1 MDTGA
6 SRDPS
11 KSLLPPVEG
20 TGQKRRHSSLNDQ
33 VEAEN
38 PSEVSAKEA
47 YRDIGSI
54 KRANPL
60 AVSKNGRNRQTFLP
74 FDQIENTDQTAKAPQ
89 RASQNE
95 EIMEAPQR
103 AGRKDETKPKA
114 PQRASQKQS
123 VLDGFFSRSQD
134 LVPRAPSPTTTGR
147 SAEIPF
153 DKSDKGPGQGG
164 DDGWESDWV
173 SDVNEKDDY
182 SHVVVDDDEVI
193 GDDNDLPGP
202 EGEDCSV
209 SSIPNETNVETSA
222 AETPDINGQPFKT
235 IREIVE
241 FLKKMG

>member
-11 KSLLPPVEG
+11 KSFLPPVEG

-33 VEAEN
+33 VEAET

-54 KRANPL
+54 KRAKPL

-74 FDQIENTDQTAKAPQ
+74 FDQIENTDQTA
-89 RASQNE
+89 
-95 EIMEAPQR
+95 
-103 AGRKDETKPKA
+103 KA